1 MCWATMVTS
10 PRGGTVTGSFPMRD
24 MPKPP
29 SLPDVGEDFAAHA
42 VALGLP
48 VGLEPGRRRDDRDAE
63 ATKNV
68 RQFGRFCVDPQT
80 RVGHAPETGDAAL
93 TVGAVLQLDDE
104 VLVLL
109 AGLVAVARD
118 VAFALQDLGNVRLE
132 LGVGKH
138 DLVVVRRVR
147 VTQTCQEVCDGVGHR
162 HGDLSTFLAWFPAPK
177 VGRGLWRSGSCY
189 ELYQLDLRTPGSS
202 PACATSRRQIRHSPN
217 LRKTACGRPQRWQ
230 RV

>member
-1 MCWATMVTS
+1 MVTS
-10 PRGGTVTGSFPMRD
+10 TPAGTVTGSFPMRD

-42 VALGLP
+42 VALGLTI
-48 VGLEPGRRRDDRDAE
+48 GLEPGRRRDDRDAE
-63 ATKNV
+63 ATENV

-80 RVGHAPETGDAAL
+80 RLGDAPEAGDAPL
-93 TVGAVLQLDDE
+93 TVGAVLQLHNE

-109 AGLVAVARD
+109 ARLVAVARD
-118 VAFALQDLGNVRLE
+118 VALALQDLGDVRLD

-147 VTQTCQEVCDGVGHR
+147 VTQTSQEVCDGVGHR

-177 VGRGLWRSGSCY
+177 VGG
-189 ELYQLDLRTPGSS
+189 
-202 PACATSRRQIRHSPN
+202 
-217 LRKTACGRPQRWQ
+217 ACGEVGVWAPAVACFFATVGESFTSWTCAHRGVRL
-230 RV
+230 RVPSREGRYGRARTCDR